1 MVQLLHSLP
10 SNNGKYNYFHTVD
23 LIGTVHDIS
32 AEIVHLF
39 NCGEVITKAA
49 ALRGSLI
56 INSDKVCCGAPPE
69 LSGYGRNV
77 FVLFYI
83 YISTASL

>member
-1 MVQLLHSLP
+1 M
-10 SNNGKYNYFHTVD
+10 N

-32 AEIVHLF
+32 AEIVHMF

-56 INSDKVCCGAPPE
+56 INSDKVCCGAQPE